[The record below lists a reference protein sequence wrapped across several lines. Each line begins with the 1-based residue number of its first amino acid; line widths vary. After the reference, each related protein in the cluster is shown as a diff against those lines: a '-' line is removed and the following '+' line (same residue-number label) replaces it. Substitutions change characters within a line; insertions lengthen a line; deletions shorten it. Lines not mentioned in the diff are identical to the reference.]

1 MKKEVNPRIKRQLIA
16 DLFEKREK
24 EMRRRNVE
32 YKIEYLIY
40 WRAKEIKIDE
50 KMAAELKKLLE
61 EISKEIHIKII
72 KEKIEE
78 DGVKLKIN
86 SLPSISP
93 SEIVKKLKGKTSRKL
108 NKEKINLWK
117 GGYYIKTI

>member
-1 MKKEVNPRIKRQLIA
+1 
-16 DLFEKREK
+16 
-24 EMRRRNVE
+24 MRRRNVE

-40 WRAKEIKIDE
+40 WRTKEIKIDE

-108 NKEKINLWK
+108 NEEKINLWK

>member
-1 MKKEVNPRIKRQLIA
+1 MSSEKDNKRERKRIKWQLIA

-40 WRAKEIKIDE
+40 WRTKEIKIDE

-78 DGVKLKIN
+78 DGVKLKI
-86 SLPSISP
+86 LTY
-93 SEIVKKLKGKTSRKL
+93 GQF
-108 NKEKINLWK
+108 
-117 GGYYIKTI
+117 

>member
-1 MKKEVNPRIKRQLIA
+1 
-16 DLFEKREK
+16 
-24 EMRRRNVE
+24 MRRRNVE

>member
-1 MKKEVNPRIKRQLIA
+1 MEINCRFIR
-16 DLFEKREK
+16 EKRK
-24 EMRRRNVE
+24 KMRRRNVE

-40 WRAKEIKIDE
+40 WRTKEIKIDE

>member
-1 MKKEVNPRIKRQLIA
+1 
-16 DLFEKREK
+16 
-24 EMRRRNVE
+24 MRRRNVE

-40 WRAKEIKIDE
+40 WRTKEIKIDE

-93 SEIVKKLKGKTSRKL
+93 SEIVKKLKGKTSKIIL
-108 NKEKINLWK
+108 KEKTWE
-117 GGYYIKTI
+117 GAPRVTI

>member
-1 MKKEVNPRIKRQLIA
+1 
-16 DLFEKREK
+16 
-24 EMRRRNVE
+24 MRRRNVE

-40 WRAKEIKIDE
+40 WRTKEIKIDE